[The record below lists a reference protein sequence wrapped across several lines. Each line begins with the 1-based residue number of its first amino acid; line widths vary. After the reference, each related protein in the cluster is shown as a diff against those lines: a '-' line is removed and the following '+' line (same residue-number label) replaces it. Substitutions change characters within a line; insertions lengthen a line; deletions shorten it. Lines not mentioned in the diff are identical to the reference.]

1 MESVGKDMDPVAEE
15 LAFVKKV
22 ALVAVVLI
30 VLGLGFVAYALPCLK
45 AYGQP
50 PYAVEGTR
58 AVYRV
63 EAAGVNE
70 TYTRIVEVTQANTTH
85 VTLRDRLVHPNG
97 TIIGEET
104 TTIKLDKNTF
114 LPGLPLTEQL
124 YPLGLKTI
132 ETPWGPVTAQQYV
145 DLGLGVYYAIDP
157 ETMIALVITQAGPL
171 GLINQT
177 LTSVEIPQAC
187 PPR

>member
-1 MESVGKDMDPVAEE
+1 MEDDGKDMEPVVEE

-22 ALVAVVLI
+22 ALGAVILI
-30 VLGLGFVAYALPCLK
+30 LLGLAVIAYALPCLK

-50 PYAVEGTR
+50 PYAVEGAR
-58 AVYRV
+58 VVYRV
-63 EAAGVNE
+63 EAAGINE

-85 VTLRDRLVHPNG
+85 ITLRDRLVHPNG
-97 TIIGEET
+97 TVIGEET
-104 TTIKLDKNTF
+104 TTIKLDRNTF

-132 ETPWGPVTAQQYV
+132 ETPWGPVAAQQYV

-177 LTSVEIPQAC
+177 LTTAEIPQSC